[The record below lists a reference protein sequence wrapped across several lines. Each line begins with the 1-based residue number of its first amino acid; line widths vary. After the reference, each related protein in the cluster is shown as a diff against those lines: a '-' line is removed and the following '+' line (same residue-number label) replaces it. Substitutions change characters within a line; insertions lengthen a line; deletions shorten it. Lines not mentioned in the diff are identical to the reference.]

1 MLFSHFVR
9 LALILGLLSAIGPFA
24 IDMYLPALPDIGRS
38 LHASVGAV
46 QWSLTTFFLSL
57 GFGQLLYGPVSDMVG
72 RKLPLYGGMALF
84 LVASVGCALA
94 GSIETLLAWRLLQG
108 LGAAAGMA
116 IPRAVVRDLY
126 TGSDA
131 ARLMSLLML
140 VFSVSPILAPLAGS
154 GVIAVA
160 GWRGVFW
167 AVALAAVVGLVLVA
181 TKLQETRPAAQR
193 VESSLRSALRGYGVL
208 LRDRHYLGLVLIGGC
223 AMGGFFVYLSS
234 SPFVLIDHY
243 GFTPTQYSLAFSFNA
258 VAFIGAAQFNAA
270 LAERW
275 GLARVV
281 KGAASAAGTVM
292 LLLLSYYL
300 AGGDDWRVLVAL
312 YFLSSAFM
320 GMVIPTTSVLALEAH
335 GAIAGT
341 ASALLGTLQMLSG
354 AVAMGVMGFFGSG
367 KPLPMVAGMA
377 TGALLGVALTWLTL
391 GRSVPGAQAAP
402 SAGSAQPLQQQQ
414 RRAR

>member
-243 GFTPTQYSLAFSFNA
+243 GLTPMQYSLAFSVNS
-258 VAFIGAAQFNAA
+258 VAFIGAAQFNGM
-270 LAERW
+270 LGERY
-275 GLARVV
+275 GLVRLV
-281 KGAASAAGTVM
+281 KGAVGAACVVM
-292 LLLLSYYL
+292 LLLLGYYL
-300 AGGDDWRVLVAL
+300 AGGDQLAVLIVL
-312 YFLSSAFM
+312 YFIASAFM
-320 GMVIPTTSVLALEAH
+320 GMVIPTTSVLALEEH

-367 KPLPMVAGMA
+367 KPLPMVVGMA
-377 TGALLGVALTWLTL
+377 TGSLLGLLFTWLTL
-391 GRSVPGAQAAP
+391 GGAQP
-402 SAGSAQPLQQQQ
+402 SRHKQPSPETDALQG
-414 RRAR
+414 RRT

>member
-1 MLFSHFVR
+1 MLFSRFVR

-38 LHASVGAV
+38 LGASVGAV

-131 ARLMSLLML
+131 ARMMSLLML
-140 VFSVSPILAPLAGS
+140 VFSISPILAPLAGS
-154 GVIAVA
+154 GVIAMA

-181 TKLQETRPAAQR
+181 TKLKETRPAAQR

-234 SPFVLIDHY
+234 SPFVLIGHY
-243 GFTPTQYSLAFSFNA
+243 GLTPLQYSLAFSVNS
-258 VAFIGAAQFNAA
+258 VAFIGAAQFNGM
-270 LAERW
+270 LGERY
-275 GLARVV
+275 GLVRLV
-281 KGAASAAGTVM
+281 KGAVGAACAVM
-292 LLLLSYYL
+292 LLLLGYYL
-300 AGGDDWRVLVAL
+300 AGGDRLAVLIVL
-312 YFLSSAFM
+312 YFIASAFM
-320 GMVIPTTSVLALEAH
+320 GMVIPTTSVLALEEH

-367 KPLPMVAGMA
+367 KPLPMVVGMA
-377 TGALLGVALTWLTL
+377 TGSLLGLVFTWLTL
-391 GRSVPGAQAAP
+391 GGAQP
-402 SAGSAQPLQQQQ
+402 SKHKQLSPETEALQG
-414 RRAR
+414 RRT